1 MWYVNKRTLL
11 LRDLFPV
18 AVSPKDWVLTNG
30 PERDRPRMDIDRQNK
45 KRHQPEFNP
54 VGVFVWVVPV
64 NMMTR

>member
-1 MWYVNKRTLL
+1 
-11 LRDLFPV
+11 
-18 AVSPKDWVLTNG
+18 
-30 PERDRPRMDIDRQNK
+30 MDIDRQNK